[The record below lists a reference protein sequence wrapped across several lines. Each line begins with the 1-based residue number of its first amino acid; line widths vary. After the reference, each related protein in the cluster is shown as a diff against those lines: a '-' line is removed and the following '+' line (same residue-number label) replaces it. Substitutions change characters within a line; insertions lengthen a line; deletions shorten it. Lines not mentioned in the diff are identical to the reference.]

1 MHTEAS
7 DNAQRAPVAI
17 PRTVTTRPNAIGF
30 WYFRLDTVTGMLVRD
45 GSETTASSGDDDVG
59 PDTHVGMD
67 GRCRNPS
74 LSVMRQEFPQ
84 VSFVKL
90 ETFFGPVQPGVA
102 ADDLAIDQVRLN
114 VQYP

>member
-7 DNAQRAPVAI
+7 DNAQRDPVAI

-59 PDTHVGMD
+59 PVL
-67 GRCRNPS
+67 CRSERNGFS
-74 LSVMRQEFPQ
+74 YASARTGDE
-84 VSFVKL
+84 
-90 ETFFGPVQPGVA
+90 
-102 ADDLAIDQVRLN
+102 
-114 VQYP
+114 